1 MNVTTGKRSNV
12 RFKCHSECKLILN
25 EEDLDDGKCPQ
36 CGGDVL
42 PMCERDHCHCTHYMV
57 ESIAYCPLCG
67 EPMCPKCGSHDVA
80 QISRVTGYLQ
90 EVGGWNM
97 GKQQE
102 LKDRKRHDVA

>member
-1 MNVTTGKRSNV
+1 M
-12 RFKCHSECKLILN
+12 RFKCHSECKLILD

-42 PMCERDHCHCTHYMV
+42 PMCENDCICHCALDMHERV
-57 ESIAYCPLCG
+57 EYCPKCG
-67 EPMCPKCGSHDVA
+67 EPVCPECGSHDVT
-80 QISRVTGYLQ
+80 QISRVTGYYQ
-90 EVGGWNM
+90 EVSGWNY